1 MAAEPAR
8 RLSRLQLQLTTCAIR
23 VQALYTLL
31 DAVPAEDEP
40 SGCPNLVVRGGEVRF
55 EDVSFAYHKE
65 APALTD
71 FSLTAPAGRTTALVG
86 LSGSGKT
93 TVFNLIQRFWLPTSG
108 TILIDGQSITEVS
121 LASLRRQIALVSQDV
136 FLFEGTIRDNLTME
150 KGDVSENAIVAA
162 VRAAHAEEFID
173 SLPHG
178 FDTQVG
184 ELGGKLSGGQRQR
197 ISIARAFLKDAPI
210 ILLDEPTSAVDSET
224 EWRIQS
230 ALKDLTRGRTTIV
243 IAHRLATVANADLI
257 HVIEAG
263 RLVESGTQREL
274 VRRDGLYAKLHRIQ
288 FAGMDAVDH
297 G

>member
-1 MAAEPAR
+1 
-8 RLSRLQLQLTTCAIR
+8 
-23 VQALYTLL
+23 
-31 DAVPAEDEP
+31 
-40 SGCPNLVVRGGEVRF
+40 VVRGGEVRF

-65 APALTD
+65 APVLTD